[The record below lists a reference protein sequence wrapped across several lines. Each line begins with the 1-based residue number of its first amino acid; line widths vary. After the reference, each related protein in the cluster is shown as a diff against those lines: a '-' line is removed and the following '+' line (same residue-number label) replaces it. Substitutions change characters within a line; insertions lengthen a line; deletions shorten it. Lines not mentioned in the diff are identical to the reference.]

1 MHAMGP
7 PGMNASER
15 SPPQDQM
22 ANDLLRQSLMGQTQ
36 LSNSID
42 PPGSLP
48 SSWIP
53 PSNLSTTQPRPTGNS
68 WDRDMGRMTFG
79 SYELPNQS
87 MSSGM
92 PGQTWANDAFIASSL
107 ASSAGHYNNAFSG
120 HRKPAT
126 QLGAIGQTPPCGQG
140 G

>member
-1 MHAMGP
+1 RTPPGLGGGQAPMHAMGP
-7 PGMNASER
+7 PGMIASDR

-42 PPGSLP
+42 PAGSLP

-53 PSNLSTTQPRPTGNS
+53 PSNLSTTQPRPTGNN
-68 WDRDMGRMTFG
+68 WDRDIGRMTFG
-79 SYELPNQS
+79 SYELPSQS

-92 PGQTWANDAFIASSL
+92 PG
-107 ASSAGHYNNAFSG
+107 
-120 HRKPAT
+120 
-126 QLGAIGQTPPCGQG
+126 
-140 G
+140 